1 MILAMARAVRC
12 VRRLGRRSEGSAAI
26 EFALIAMPFFS
37 LMMAIFETTAI
48 YFASTTLE
56 DAVDD
61 VGRMIRTGQAEQ
73 DGLTA
78 SQFKQLICDR
88 VNMLLS
94 CDGRLVVD
102 VRAFSD
108 FQNVSFPPPLDPNG
122 KLNNNMQYQIGGP
135 GDVVVVRVFYTW
147 KVMTPILGAT
157 LANMSGDERLLTAA
171 TTFRNEPFGSILPGA

>member
-1 MILAMARAVRC
+1 MILAMARAMRR
-12 VRRLGRRSEGSAAI
+12 VRRFVRRSEGTAAI

-37 LMMAIFETTAI
+37 LMMAIFETTSI

-61 VGRMIRTGQAEQ
+61 VGRTIRTGQAEV
-73 DGLTA
+73 DGVTA
-78 SQFKQLICDR
+78 GQFKQLICDR
-88 VNMLLS
+88 VNILLS

-102 VRAFSD
+102 VRSFSN
-108 FQNVSFPPPLDPNG
+108 FQNVSFPPPLDSNG

-147 KVMTPILGAT
+147 KIMTPVLGAT
-157 LANMSGDERLLTAA
+157 LSNMSGDERLLSAA
-171 TTFRNEPFGSILPGA
+171 TAFRNEPFGSILP